1 MKTYVFSIVMN
12 ILIVTSLS
20 GKIVNGYEPD
30 INVARDGLKKLNE
43 LMNKPMS
50 PVEKQRLTEHRARL
64 KDFVLYHELT
74 QRLLFQ
80 FKLMFP
86 GMYNA
91 VDSIKDAESRSV
103 DVYVKFLPIE
113 KMVGNVAGTAN
124 VPLDDEG
131 NIYSSNYGP
140 HTVSISIVAENHA
153 LSLLAHEFGHVKYLV
168 PNIAT
173 YRKFYIKHYNI
184 VSADLE
190 GIGHH
195 HMDPS
200 GQTALEFEKQFR
212 LNLDSY
218 LKNNG
223 ARPQRVMSLIES
235 IEKNL
240 EFLTSDSPLVATL
253 GLR

>member
-50 PVEKQRLTEHRARL
+50 PIEKRRLTEHSARL

-124 VPLDDEG
+124 VPLDD
-131 NIYSSNYGP
+131 
-140 HTVSISIVAENHA
+140 
-153 LSLLAHEFGHVKYLV
+153 
-168 PNIAT
+168 
-173 YRKFYIKHYNI
+173 
-184 VSADLE
+184 
-190 GIGHH
+190 
-195 HMDPS
+195 
-200 GQTALEFEKQFR
+200 
-212 LNLDSY
+212 
-218 LKNNG
+218 
-223 ARPQRVMSLIES
+223 
-235 IEKNL
+235 
-240 EFLTSDSPLVATL
+240 
-253 GLR
+253 